1 MIADLLIIAGLVI
14 VTVGV
19 YGVVRLPHVYGQLHA
34 ASKVAFL
41 GVSLLLAAA
50 AVQGDGATVARA
62 VVIIALLAVTTP
74 VSAHAIARSE
84 QRADRLDDP
93 DDRSAADRP

>member
-1 MIADLLIIAGLVI
+1 MREIISDVLIILGLLI

-19 YGVVRLPHVYGQLHA
+19 YGVVRLPTVFGQVHA

-41 GVSLLLAAA
+41 GISSLLAAA

-62 VVIIALLAVTTP
+62 VLIIALLAITTP
-74 VSAHAIARSE
+74 VSAHVIARSAYRREE
-84 QRADRLDDP
+84 QDEED
-93 DDRSAADRP
+93 